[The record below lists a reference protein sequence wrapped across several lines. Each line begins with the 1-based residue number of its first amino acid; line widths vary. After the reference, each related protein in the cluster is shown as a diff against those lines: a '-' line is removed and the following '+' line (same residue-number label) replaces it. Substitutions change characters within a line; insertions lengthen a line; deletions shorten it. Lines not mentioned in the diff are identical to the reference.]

1 MDLDLIIKG
10 VKEYVIE
17 QRRYFHENPE
27 LSWQEFNT
35 SKRIKEEL
43 DKMNIPYET
52 GCKTAVIATIQG
64 GKKGKVLGIRAD
76 IDALPVEEKTN
87 LSYASK
93 TKGVMHACGH
103 DAHAAILL
111 GTAKVLNEI
120 KDQLA
125 GEIRL
130 IFQPA
135 EEDIANSG
143 ARCILENMEG
153 AQGIYR
159 IISLHVMSSIP
170 SYKAELKAGPVMA
183 SSDTFD
189 IYIEGK
195 GGHGAMPSQAIDPV
209 LAGSMVVSALQTFV
223 SRENNPLDV
232 SVITVASFNTSES
245 YNVIPEKAHLKG
257 TTRNT
262 SNKVRDELETKM
274 RRILDGVA
282 LTTRC
287 KIDLDFHYGSP
298 ATINDLEAASLGEEI
313 LEEMLG
319 ENFNKHFPTMMA
331 SEDFSRFL
339 KEIPGC
345 MMFLGAGLEDK
356 PYPHH
361 NEKFC
366 INEDVFI
373 LGVEYF
379 VKYAVA
385 YLNKKGG

>member
-10 VKEYVIE
+10 VEEYVIE

-52 GCKTAVIATIQG
+52 GCKTAVIASIKG
-64 GKKGKVLGIRAD
+64 KKKGKVLGIRAD
-76 IDALPVEEKTN
+76 IDALPVEEKTG

-120 KDQLA
+120 KDQLS
-125 GEIRL
+125 GEVRL

-135 EEDIANSG
+135 EEDIAHSG
-143 ARCILENMEG
+143 AKCVLENMEL
-153 AQGIYR
+153 AKGIYR
-159 IISLHVMSSIP
+159 IISLHVMANVP
-170 SYKAELKAGPVMA
+170 SFKAELKSGPVMA

-189 IYIEGK
+189 IYITGK
-195 GGHGAMPSQAIDPV
+195 GGHGAMPSEAIDPV

-223 SRENNPLDV
+223 SRENNPLET

-245 YNVIPEKAHLKG
+245 YNVIPETAHLKG

-262 SNKVRDELETKM
+262 SNVVRDGLEEKM
-274 RRILDGVA
+274 RRILNGVA

-287 KIDLDFHYGSP
+287 KIELDYHPGSP
-298 ATINDLEAASLGEEI
+298 ATINDLEASSLGEKI

-319 ENFNKHFPTMMA
+319 DGFSNHFPTLMS

-339 KEIPGC
+339 REIPGC
-345 MMFLGAGLEDK
+345 MMFLGAAVKGNE
-356 PYPHH
+356 YPHH

-379 VKYAVA
+379 VKYALA
-385 YLNKKGG
+385 YLNN